1 MDFLKINLRCILL
14 QIQGKIAEQTA
25 AETTVE
31 IVFEHMVQHIK
42 YIFRGRKNRVGL
54 TVKFHERR
62 LQMIRG
68 EDLIY
73 QLVGTGKLI
82 DANDT
87 VMEFQGKGTAGF
99 RKGKAVG
106 NMMITVFRLLC
117 VSIRLENTTGTG
129 KSLFFENIKIQISQ
143 FSVFGNRIIGG
154 EAHTL

>member
-42 YIFRGRKNRVGL
+42 YIFRGRKNRIGL

-73 QLVGTGKLI
+73 QLVGTGKLAAI
-82 DANDT
+82 EVKSGNTKSQGGMATFLRKYPEATRIVVGGSAAGAVT
-87 VMEFQGKGTAGF
+87 VEDFLL
-99 RKGKAVG
+99 G
-106 NMMITVFRLLC
+106 NVELPW
-117 VSIRLENTTGTG
+117 S
-129 KSLFFENIKIQISQ
+129 
-143 FSVFGNRIIGG
+143 
-154 EAHTL
+154 